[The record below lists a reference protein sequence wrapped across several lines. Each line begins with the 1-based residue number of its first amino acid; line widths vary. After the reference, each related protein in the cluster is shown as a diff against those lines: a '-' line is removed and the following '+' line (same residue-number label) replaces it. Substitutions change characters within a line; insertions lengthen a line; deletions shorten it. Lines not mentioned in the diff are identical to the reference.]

1 MKEHRGGHV
10 PPPRVESDLAF
21 AHDRAGDIRLLTAL
35 ARALNDAADVPQ
47 ALTQTLRLVT
57 TWLHLPAAWVWL
69 HDPATGRFYNAAAYH
84 LPPYLRDPLQMT
96 GTPCWCLG
104 ALQNG
109 TLTPYDIAVRACG
122 RLHTAW
128 EAGAAAEATAGLRYH
143 ASIPL
148 VVGDTPLGLMN
159 VAATERRA
167 LTGSERGLLAA
178 VGYQV
183 GGIVD
188 RTRIAE
194 ERLRLVRAEERA
206 RIAREIHDTLAQGLT
221 AIALHVESA
230 LPHLEDDPV
239 RARTR
244 LTRALDTTHA
254 SLEEARRS
262 VLNLRAGPPAGTSL
276 VEALGAVA
284 RAVTAETGVRVH
296 VDAPRV
302 EPLPLPVEAELFRIA
317 QQAVANIRAHARAH
331 EVTVTLRQRG
341 YMVSL
346 SIRDDGCGFDP
357 SAVGPGS
364 HGLVGMRER
373 ATLAGGRLR
382 VRSRPGGGTTITA
395 SVPLAPEG
403 AA

>member
-1 MKEHRGGHV
+1 MREHQGDHV
-10 PPPRVESDLAF
+10 PPSRVAGDLAF

-35 ARALNDAADVPQ
+35 ARALNDAVDVPQ

-57 TWLHLPAAWVWL
+57 AWLHLPAGWVWL
-69 HDPATGRFYNAAAYH
+69 RDPETGRFYNAAAYR

-104 ALQNG
+104 ALQDG
-109 TLTPYDIAVRACG
+109 TLTPRDIAVRACG
-122 RLHTAW
+122 RLHAAR
-128 EAGAAAEATAGLRYH
+128 EAGAAAEATAGLHYH

-159 VAATERRA
+159 VAAAERRA
-167 LTGSERGLLAA
+167 LTGTERGLLAA

-188 RTRIAE
+188 RTRLAE

-230 LPHLEDDPV
+230 LPHLEDDPR
-239 RARTR
+239 RARAR
-244 LTRALDTTHA
+244 LTRALETTHA

-276 VEALGAVA
+276 VEALGAVG
-284 RAVTAETGVRVH
+284 RAMTAETGVRVY
-296 VDAPRV
+296 VSALRA

-317 QQAVANIRAHARAH
+317 QQAVANIRAHASAH
-331 EVTVTLRQRG
+331 EVMVTLRRRG
-341 YMVSL
+341 HTVSL
-346 SIRDDGCGFDP
+346 SIRDDGRGFDP
-357 SAVGPGS
+357 SVIEPGR

-373 ATLAGGRLR
+373 AALVGGRLR
-382 VRSRPGGGTTITA
+382 VRSRRGGGTTITA
-395 SVPLAPEG
+395 SIPLALEG
-403 AA
+403 EA

>member
-1 MKEHRGGHV
+1 MREHRGGHV
-10 PPPRVESDLAF
+10 PSPRIESDLAF
-21 AHDRAGDIRLLTAL
+21 AHDPAGDIRLLTAL
-35 ARALNDAADVPQ
+35 ARALNGAADVPQ

-57 TWLHLPAAWVWL
+57 AWLHLPAGWVWL
-69 HDPATGRFYNAAAYH
+69 RDPATGRFYNAAAYH

-104 ALQNG
+104 ALQDR
-109 TLTPYDIAVRACG
+109 TLTPRDIAVRACG
-122 RLHTAW
+122 RLHAAW
-128 EAGAAAEATAGLRYH
+128 EVGAAAEATAGLRYH

-159 VAATERRA
+159 VAAVERRA
-167 LTGSERGLLAA
+167 LTGTERGLLAA

-183 GGIVD
+183 GGVVD
-188 RTRIAE
+188 RTRLAE

-230 LPHLEDDPV
+230 LPHLEGDPG
-239 RARTR
+239 RARAR

-276 VEALGAVA
+276 VEALGAMG

-296 VDAPRV
+296 VDAPRT

-317 QQAVANIRAHARAH
+317 QQAMANIRAHARAH
-331 EVTVTLRQRG
+331 EVTVSLRRRG
-341 YMVSL
+341 HRVSL

-357 SAVGPGS
+357 STVGPGR

-382 VRSRPGGGTTITA
+382 VWSRPGGGTTITA

-403 AA
+403 EA